1 MKHSQRYRQAML
13 ELTLAHMPMKLIL
26 TLLTAL
32 ILSVVLVPN
41 HGWAKP
47 LSWFLIIF
55 IINGLRL
62 VFNPKIQAYSRQT
75 KNPEVLE
82 RYLLLSV
89 FVSGVHWALGLV
101 WFLDSS
107 YQQEYLLII
116 ALTLG
121 LISSAIPVTSSPYSI
136 WFAYT
141 GVIVATAIIKL
152 LSIGESTMA
161 LTFGVYLVALWYLA
175 RVLSDRIQSSIT
187 REFQVEDLLKEVTL
201 AKDQAERAIRQRSQF
216 MAATSHDLRQPLHA
230 QGLLLESLK
239 SRLRKPENIRLL
251 SQIEQSNIA
260 LNSLFEA
267 LLEISQL
274 DAGSIKV
281 QADHYSLRELCEQ
294 LQAEFEPQA
303 MQKGLTIKFDVGD
316 STVHTD
322 PVLLTRVLR
331 NLLSNAIK
339 YTPSGDVIL
348 HSRQKGEKQVI
359 TVSDTGIGIPNEQH
373 EAIFDEYTQLD
384 NSARDRVK
392 GIGLGL
398 AIVKRMCDLL
408 KLPISVKSSPNNG
421 ASFSILAPI
430 GDSAMVVKSDMS
442 DALDLASN
450 SASKTIFVIDNDPAI
465 LLAFSSLMLDWGH
478 TCQTFASLEEVLEF
492 KSQSTPDAQATPDL
506 LIVDYRLGGT
516 QNGTE
521 VIQHLH
527 DVYLSEVPAV
537 IVSGDT
543 DPKLLKKIKKAG
555 YYMLH
560 KPLSPVRIETIINA
574 L

>member
-1 MKHSQRYRQAML
+1 MTHSQRYRQAML

-26 TLLTAL
+26 TLFTAL
-32 ILSVVLVPN
+32 ILSVVLVRN
-41 HGWAKP
+41 HGWEKP
-47 LSWFLIIF
+47 LFWFFFAF

-62 VFNPKIQAYSRQT
+62 VFNPKILALSRQA
-75 KNPEVLE
+75 KSPEILE

-89 FVSGVHWALGLV
+89 FVSGAHWALGLV

-107 YQQEYLLII
+107 HQQEYLFII

-187 REFQVEDLLKEVTL
+187 REFQVEDLLKEVTI

-239 SRLRKPENIRLL
+239 SRLRKPENKHLL
-251 SQIEQSNIA
+251 NQIEQSNIA

-281 QADHYSLRELCEQ
+281 QSAHYSLSALCEQ

-303 MQKGLTIKFDVGD
+303 IQKGLTITFDVGD

-339 YTPSGDVIL
+339 YTPKGDVIL
-348 HSRQKGEKQVI
+348 YSRQNGEQHMI
-359 TVSDTGIGIPNEQH
+359 TVSDTGLGIPKEQH
-373 EAIFDEYTQLD
+373 ESIFDEYTQLD

-421 ASFSILAPI
+421 TSFTVLVPI
-430 GDSAMVVKSDMS
+430 GNGAMVVKPNMS
-442 DALDLASN
+442 DALDLTSK
-450 SASKTIFVIDNDPAI
+450 SAPKTIFVIDNDPAI
-465 LLAFSSLMLDWGH
+465 LLAFSSLLSDWGH
-478 TCQTFASLEEVLEF
+478 TCQTFTSLEEVLEF
-492 KSQSTPDAQATPDL
+492 KSQSTQAAHATPDL

-516 QNGTE
+516 RRGTE

-543 DPKLLKKIKKAG
+543 DPKLLKKIKSAG